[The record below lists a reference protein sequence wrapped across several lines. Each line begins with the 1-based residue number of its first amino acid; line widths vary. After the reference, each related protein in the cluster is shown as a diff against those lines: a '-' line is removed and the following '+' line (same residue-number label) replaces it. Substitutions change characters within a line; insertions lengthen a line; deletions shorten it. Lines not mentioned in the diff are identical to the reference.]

1 MSNIISVNKIPTK
14 GWILLM
20 YIRQECLFSF
30 EEILKFQKENK
41 LQLILSQLDFSNLI
55 NKLTKPKHKRGP
67 KGYNPVSLINA
78 LIAMQVEK
86 SIILK
91 D

>member
-1 MSNIISVNKIPTK
+1 
-14 GWILLM
+14 M

-55 NKLTKPKHKRGP
+55 IKETGLYPLGP
-67 KGYNPVSLINA
+67 LLCLGFVSLFIK
-78 LIAMQVEK
+78 LLK
-86 SIILK
+86 SS
-91 D
+91 